1 MLRKHTIMATVQ
13 EVDVRETILIF
24 IPRSAMFKHKH
35 THRKPDPL
43 MLLFILVSFAVL
55 MTTAAQAAE
64 PGLHSMTLTEI
75 LDGEFMVAPVSRHGA
90 GLHLSYLGTPT
101 VYEEPKRNTLGTQ
114 PAAASPTVFLSVR
127 IPW

>member
-1 MLRKHTIMATVQ
+1 MATLQ
-13 EVDVRETILIF
+13 EVDVRETNLLFIL
-24 IPRSAMFKHKH
+24 RSAMFKHKH

-43 MLLFILVSFAVL
+43 MLLFILVSLAVL
-55 MTTAAQAAE
+55 MTSAVQAAE
-64 PGLHSMTLTEI
+64 PGLHTMTLTDL

-90 GLHLSYLGTPT
+90 GLHMSYLGN
-101 VYEEPKRNTLGTQ
+101 VHGYQEPKRNALGTQ

>member
-1 MLRKHTIMATVQ
+1 MATLQ
-13 EVDVRETILIF
+13 EVDVRETNLLF

-35 THRKPDPL
+35 THRTPDPL
-43 MLLFILVSFAVL
+43 MLLFILVSLAVL
-55 MTTAAQAAE
+55 MTSAAQAAE
-64 PGLHSMTLTEI
+64 PGLHSMTLTDL

-90 GLHLSYLGTPT
+90 GLHLSYLGNPT
-101 VYEEPKRNTLGTQ
+101 VYEEPKRNALGTQ